1 MGQVPRHQRYYQRTP
16 TSRRPSRRASSPSL
30 GGTTGVP
37 CSLPRGWAAPGAGT
51 HLYGGSPR
59 AASPVETARPP
70 RFLGDPSPA
79 CPALRPRW
87 NRRRPASP
95 GAPGVAFRTRH
106 GVGFHDHDYFGAQS
120 RGLQGSL
127 CTLRSRGRPRTTQH
141 SVPAGWPTLAGQVFH
156 LLGRIE
162 GFRHVTA
169 WLPPSP
175 SFAWRKTGTSAR
187 RQRPPSRG
195 TRTSSSATDLARGR
209 NADGDVRAPPGAA
222 VSGCA
227 DVLVRNGPCTGP
239 ECGRGRPRTARVRR
253 LGVRGRPHPQRTLH
267 EAGMRTGRSA
277 HRQGPPSRGARTSSS
292 ATDLARGRNAD
303 REVRAPPG
311 AAVSG
316 CADVLVRNGTLHGA
330 GMRTG
335 TSAHRQGPPSRGA
348 RTSSSATWTLHG
360 AGMRTGT
367 VPVRAPPGAAATSR

>member
-37 CSLPRGWAAPGAGT
+37 CSLPRGWAALGAGT

-175 SFAWRKTGTSAR
+175 SFAWRKTRTSAY
-187 RQRPPSRG
+187 RPQP
-195 TRTSSSATDLARGR
+195 TPRT
-209 NADGDVRAPPGAA
+209 
-222 VSGCA
+222 
-227 DVLVRNGPCTGP
+227 GPCVR
-239 ECGRGRPRTARVRR
+239 ERQAGRGRSRT
-253 LGVRGRPHPQRTLH
+253 RGR
-267 EAGMRTGRSA
+267 
-277 HRQGPPSRGARTSSS
+277 
-292 ATDLARGRNAD
+292 
-303 REVRAPPG
+303 
-311 AAVSG
+311 
-316 CADVLVRNGTLHGA
+316 
-330 GMRTG
+330 
-335 TSAHRQGPPSRGA
+335 
-348 RTSSSATWTLHG
+348 
-360 AGMRTGT
+360 
-367 VPVRAPPGAAATSR
+367 